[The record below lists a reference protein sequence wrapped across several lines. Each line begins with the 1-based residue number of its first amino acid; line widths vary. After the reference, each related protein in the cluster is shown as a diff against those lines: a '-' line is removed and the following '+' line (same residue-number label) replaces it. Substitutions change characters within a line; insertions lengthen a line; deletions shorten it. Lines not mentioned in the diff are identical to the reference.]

1 MKALGLLTTK
11 WGSFEISREFEIKTC
26 NECMLYTICDCTIG
40 WLSQVSILKGL
51 TKSAQSQIAKLEV
64 LKFSRSKSSRKF
76 KITMLHANACTLQ
89 SLFLTSLDFI
99 FIVFLFEIL
108 LWKNFKTPD
117 FMIKRSSA
125 FIWKQLFFQVHV
137 TWNRKN
143 GCNVR
148 FFPLS
153 AFIYDE
159 IFL

>member
-51 TKSAQSQIAKLEV
+51 TKSAQSKIAKLEV

-76 KITMLHANACTLQ
+76 KITMRHANACTLQ

-125 FIWKQLFFQVHV
+125 FIWKQLFFKSMSLEIEKMAVMLD
-137 TWNRKN
+137 
-143 GCNVR
+143 
-148 FFPLS
+148 FFH
-153 AFIYDE
+153 
-159 IFL
+159 